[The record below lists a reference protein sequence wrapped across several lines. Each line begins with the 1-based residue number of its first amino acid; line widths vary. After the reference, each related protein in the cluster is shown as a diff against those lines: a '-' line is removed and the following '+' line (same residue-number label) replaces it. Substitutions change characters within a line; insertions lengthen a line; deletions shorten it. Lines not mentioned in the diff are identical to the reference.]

1 MAKQIKFTI
10 GSVESGY
17 KSVEIGI
24 AGGKVSYQILRG
36 GLLDVSKKTSHA
48 VKVSDTWLSELDELE
63 IFSWEENY
71 LSESRGG
78 LQWELIFKSG
88 KKIYRG
94 RGNNAYPENFSK
106 FLDWLDVLV
115 PELEFVDRKRLE
127 RVTIEYFDEQ
137 LIIDRQ
143 DETLTIDKKNSAHT
157 YDMGDST
164 KKIFDACQKLF
175 DDIEI
180 DDVDLSLSSRVIF
193 ELVHHDDS
201 IETLE
206 TLYNEN
212 FLPGLTKFLDEVQKL
227 VNDLQAEIFKPSSV
241 EIVPRHSSGKY
252 ILCKVQFQGS
262 YKHYTY
268 STDDETLAVGD
279 FVDVPVGRYNE
290 VRQARIA
297 EIGYFDEYDLP
308 FSMDRIKKII
318 GKHILNE
325 WENY

>member
-10 GSVESGY
+10 GNVAGGY

-36 GLLDVSKKTSHA
+36 GLLDVSKKIAHA
-48 VKVSDTWLSELDELE
+48 VKVPDTWLAELE
-63 IFSWEENY
+63 DLDIFSWEENY
-71 LSESRGG
+71 SSERRGG
-78 LQWELIFKSG
+78 LQWELTFKSG
-88 KKIYRG
+88 KKSYRG
-94 RGNNAYPENFSK
+94 RGNNAYPENFAR

-115 PELEFVDRKRLE
+115 PELEFVDRRRLE
-127 RVTIEYFDEQ
+127 RLTLEYSDESM
-137 LIIDRQ
+137 IIDRQ
-143 DETLTIDKKNSAHT
+143 DKTLTIDKKISAHS

-175 DDIEI
+175 DDIENR
-180 DDVDLSLSSRVIF
+180 DVDSNSSSRVVF
-193 ELVHHDDS
+193 EIVRHDGS
-201 IETLE
+201 METFE

-212 FLPGLTKFLDEVQKL
+212 FLPGLTKFLNEVQTL
-227 VNDLQAEIFKPSSV
+227 VNDLQAEIFKPSPM
-241 EIVPRHSSGKY
+241 EIVPQRTGGKY

-268 STDDETLAVGD
+268 STDDETLATGD
-279 FVDVPVGRYNE
+279 IVDVPVGRYNE
-290 VRQARIA
+290 IRQARIV

-308 FSMDRIKKII
+308 LPLDRIKKLI
-318 GKHILNE
+318 GKHVSNE